1 MIVHQASLWWRGFR
15 QLGNGLVEGIYTVF
29 MKSLL
34 IAVSRSF
41 LCLRRQELRVI
52 IWNTTDVLLEEESI
66 TGEMMSDIYV
76 KA

>member
-15 QLGNGLVEGIYTVF
+15 QLGNGLLEAIYSVF

-34 IAVSRSF
+34 IAVSRRF
-41 LCLRRQELRVI
+41 LFLRRKELRVI